1 MDTFPPYNVVLDD
14 LLVAQ
19 EDLLAAED
27 GGLGPG
33 LEGSGAGVHRRQH
46 LLLGRFGYTS
56 HHLISSLRRKKQP
69 ESDVMTGSNVWA
81 RRESLLHLGVIN
93 INEQMIVFFF
103 SLHFSGLI
111 CDKRRRL
118 GPPPPHACH

>member
-1 MDTFPPYNVVLDD
+1 MDTGDFFFPPYNVVLDD

-46 LLLGRFGYTS
+46 LLLGSFGYTC
-56 HHLISSLRRKKQP
+56 HHLISSLRSKKQP

-81 RRESLLHLGVIN
+81 GRESLPHLGVIN
-93 INEQMIVFFF
+93 INEQMIVFFLPSF
-103 SLHFSGLI
+103 FRF
-111 CDKRRRL
+111 DM
-118 GPPPPHACH
+118 